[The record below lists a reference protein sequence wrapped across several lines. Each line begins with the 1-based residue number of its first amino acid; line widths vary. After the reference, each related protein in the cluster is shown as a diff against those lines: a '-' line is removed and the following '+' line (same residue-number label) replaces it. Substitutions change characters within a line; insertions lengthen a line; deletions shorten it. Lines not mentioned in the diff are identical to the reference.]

1 MEHHNLDRKEPNGSP
16 PDWGTLAA
24 RAVDDV
30 SRVIQGELR
39 LLEIRIRGTIEGQV
53 ENIFLSLAA
62 VGVAIVGALCLV
74 AALVGFLHQWMPYW
88 QALGVVGI
96 SFVIIGIVMRLIGKR
111 SVTSLAAS
119 QTRP

>member
-1 MEHHNLDRKEPNGSP
+1 MEHPSLDRKETNGSP

-53 ENIFLSLAA
+53 ENIFLTLAA
-62 VGVAIVGALCLV
+62 VAVVIVGALFL
-74 AALVGFLHQWMPYW
+74 AGALVGFLHQWMPYW

-96 SFVIIGIVMRLIGKR
+96 SLIIIGIVMRLIGRR
-111 SVTSLAAS
+111 SATSPTES
-119 QTRP
+119 ES

>member
-1 MEHHNLDRKEPNGSP
+1 MEQNSLDRKETNGSP

-39 LLEIRIRGTIEGQV
+39 LLELRLRGTIEGQV
-53 ENIFLSLAA
+53 ENIFLTLAA
-62 VGVAIVGALCLV
+62 VAVVIVGALCLV

-88 QALGVVGI
+88 QAFGAVGLA
-96 SFVIIGIVMRLIGKR
+96 FVLLGIVMRLIGKR
-111 SVTSLAAS
+111 SATSPAES
-119 QTRP
+119 ET